1 MDDETSVAS
10 HSVLVLVLVAFVSAD
25 PSPDVGTTDNSV
37 LGDPRTAHR
46 IQGILYDRVRNAALQ
61 RLLPRPYPK
70 RRDTPL
76 ASGRCAR
83 KSMGGV
89 L

>member
-1 MDDETSVAS
+1 VDDETAVAS
-10 HSVLVLVLVAFVSAD
+10 HSNLVLVLVAFVSAD
-25 PSPDVGTTDNSV
+25 PSPDVGTTV
-37 LGDPRTAHR
+37 LDDPRTAHR
-46 IQGILYDRVRNAALQ
+46 TQGNLYDRARNVALQ
-61 RLLPRPYPK
+61 RLLPRPHPK

-76 ASGRCAR
+76 TSGRCAR

>member
-1 MDDETSVAS
+1 MDDATPITS
-10 HSVLVLVLVAFVSAD
+10 HGDLVAFVSAD
-25 PSPDVGTTDNSV
+25 PSPDVDGTDDRV
-37 LGDPRTAHR
+37 LDDPRTAYR
-46 IQGILYDRVRNAALQ
+46 TQGILYDRVRNAALQ
-61 RLLPRPYPK
+61 RLLPRPYPE

-76 ASGRCAR
+76 PSGRRAR